1 MTSPA
6 LAGTGSLTH
15 SVSLQFRLC
24 TPVKAHRL
32 FPPILR
38 KNDIP
43 KIMRPL
49 FVVEL
54 LNYTEQISKVNE
66 KVKQSQLK
74 P

>member
-1 MTSPA
+1 MTSPI
-6 LAGTGSLTH
+6 LAGTGSLTP

-43 KIMRPL
+43 KIMRPV
-49 FVVEL
+49 FVEL

-74 P
+74 T